1 MSIRIKIILITAL
14 AVIIMVIAETVIANL
29 VFLKQFDAFDKDQ
42 VQSEINLI
50 VSQLNHNYEEMTR
63 ILWDKAAEEEI
74 ERYIKGENPDYW
86 LLNWDIED
94 FQRLNLDAVIFMDLN
109 GNIIQEGYLEPKSNE
124 IKRLPN
130 DFRALFSPGS
140 EILDF
145 IMDGRRIHGMMDI
158 QEGTINLS
166 SIQITGRSGGKTN
179 YGYLIFG
186 RWINADLIRSYG
198 IEAGDTLE
206 KYPIDQSPPE
216 FKVILATLP
225 VGVRSYVQ
233 IFNDKQIAGYLILM
247 DPMGRPEVLLRFFSE
262 REFFI
267 RGLQGVN
274 FIVTSTIMIGMI
286 LLIVY
291 GASLEGYVIRPLT
304 RLREE
309 LVPREK
315 KPANGKGREIR
326 WSDDISGLREPIQ
339 NALDKAQNAEI
350 RGQRMQSLF
359 SSLVDQAN
367 EGFALFDFDSLL
379 IIEANPSYHLLTG
392 FSKEPGSQR
401 TLFGLFKEA
410 GLALHRE
417 IFRSALNDLTK
428 GKELRAEHSFK
439 SGGKVRE
446 VEISASVIETGSG
459 KNVFVLVRDI
469 TEKKQLEQELEIR
482 LRETL
487 LLNRVIA
494 ATSTTFENDKVFE
507 MICRELALALK
518 LPQTGIALVDKKS
531 QAARMIAEYCAPEVP
546 PSKGILIPFQA
557 DPSIKKL
564 FESKHPIFIADAQRD
579 PLTVATFKRV
589 IERHTISAMVFPLIV
604 QNETAGLL
612 ALESL
617 KPRIFTSREKALAG
631 NVATAISQSLEIN
644 LLYKNLQN
652 ELDKRKETEEA
663 LKVARDAALDASQAK
678 SKFLATMS
686 HEIRTPLNAVIGMT
700 ELLLDTPLNPEQQE
714 YSYIAQD
721 SAQVLLA
728 LMNDILDFSKI
739 EAGKISLESIAFDL
753 ANVVESAVDLFVVR
767 AQQKGLELFVH
778 ISPRIPHIL
787 TGDPIRLK
795 QVLLNLVSNAVKF
808 TERGEILINADMVS
822 RKGKQVQ
829 LCFTIRDT
837 GIGITQKAQ
846 KQLFKAFVQADGSM
860 SRKYGG
866 TGLGLEISR
875 RLVELMGGKIS
886 VASKSQEGSEFR
898 FTVWLGVEEL
908 EKQTGDVRTWQE
920 LAGTSIIVFSESANQ
935 MTILKSYLRDRNIKS
950 VYCSTL
956 NSTITRL
963 LKTNYLSSKTYLI
976 VDIPFEG
983 VKGLEFARQL
993 FTEKIIKPEN
1003 IIVLVPMIRRDLV
1016 DAANKVGIG
1025 GVILKPI
1032 KVDSLST
1039 GLSEVII
1046 GRKFIADQKTIGKE
1060 KTVKIPGKQAT
1071 PSTQDINVPLV
1082 LLAEDNAAN
1091 AMVATAQLQKLG
1103 CRIEIATNGR
1113 DAVNIFTRYPS
1124 RYQLV
1129 LMDCQMPEMD
1139 GYAAVQVIRE
1149 FESTRSSH
1157 VPVIAMTAHVS
1168 PEDKRECL
1176 DAGMDDYI
1184 GKPVRLNDLKRIL
1197 SRWIPSQLS
1206 EDSVISN
1213 RVTKGLE
1220 KSVTLDEEVLSS
1232 LRNLQGE
1239 DKKNF
1244 LNELFTLFLN
1254 GSKQDIAIIDKGL
1267 NAGDAERIRKAAH
1280 ALKGSSATLGGTSFS
1295 EICRQ
1300 VEHLAIQNELE
1311 AIRRIQPEMI
1321 RRYRELVKVLRMEM
1335 KKENL

>member
-1 MSIRIKIILITAL
+1 MSIRTKIILSTAL
-14 AVIIMVIAETVIANL
+14 AVIIMVMAETIVANL
-29 VFLKQFDAFDKDQ
+29 IFLKQFDAFDKDQ

-63 ILWDKAAEEEI
+63 ILWDKAADAEI
-74 ERYIKGENPDYW
+74 ERFMKGENPDYW
-86 LLNWDIED
+86 LLNWDIENI
-94 FQRLNLDAVIFMDLN
+94 QRLNLDAVIFMDLN
-109 GNIIQEGYLEPKSNE
+109 GTIIQEGYLAPKSNE
-124 IKRLPN
+124 ITRLPD

-145 IMDGRRIHGMMDI
+145 IMDGRRLHGMVDI

-166 SIQITGRSGGKTN
+166 SIQITGRSGGKAN
-179 YGYLIFG
+179 HGYLIFG
-186 RWINADLIRSYG
+186 RWIDADLIRSYG
-198 IEAGDTLE
+198 IEAGDTME
-206 KYPIDQSPPE
+206 KYPIDQSPPD

-225 VGVRSYVQ
+225 AGVRSYVQ

-247 DPMGRPEVLLRFFSE
+247 DPMGRPVVLLRFFRE

-274 FIVTSTIMIGMI
+274 FMVTSTIIIGLI
-286 LLIVY
+286 LLVVY
-291 GASLEGYVIRPLT
+291 GAALEGYVIRPLT

-315 KPANGKGREIR
+315 ILADGSGRKIGWR
-326 WSDDISGLREPIQ
+326 DDISGLREPIQ

-350 RGQRMQSLF
+350 RGQRIQALY
-359 SSLVDQAN
+359 SSLVDQAS
-367 EGFALFDFDSLL
+367 EGFALFDYDTL
-379 IIEANPSYHLLTG
+379 ILNDANPAYYRMTG
-392 FSKEPGSQR
+392 FSNELGKQLTLYGLIKAAGKEIS
-401 TLFGLFKEA
+401 
-410 GLALHRE
+410 RE
-417 IFRSALNDLTK
+417 KLRSLVDGTKK
-428 GKELRAEHSFK
+428 GKSFHIEF
-439 SGGKVRE
+439 SPAGQGGNR
-446 VEISASVIETGSG
+446 VIEITSAVISTPEA
-459 KNVFVLVRDI
+459 KNIYVLLSDI
-469 TEKKQLEQELEIR
+469 TEHKKLELELQQR
-482 LRETL
+482 LKETL

-494 ATSTTFENDKVFE
+494 EVSSIFDSDEVFE
-507 MICRELALALK
+507 LICKELAEALD
-518 LPQTGIALVDKKS
+518 LPQTGIALVNREV
-531 QAARMIAEYCAPEVP
+531 QAAQVIAEYCAPGVP
-546 PSKGILIPFQA
+546 HSKGIVIPLQA
-557 DPSIKKL
+557 DPSISRL
-564 FESKHPIFIADAQRD
+564 FELKRPLFIADVQRD
-579 PLTVATFKRV
+579 PITAETFKRT
-589 IERHTISAMVFPLIV
+589 IERRTVSAMVFPLVV
-604 QNETAGLL
+604 QEETIGLL

-617 KPRIFTSREKALAG
+617 KLRVFTSREKVLAI
-631 NVATAISQSLEIN
+631 NVATAISRSIEIN
-644 LLYKNLQN
+644 MLYKNLQN

-663 LKVARDAALDASQAK
+663 LKQARDAALDASQAK

-787 TGDPIRLK
+787 TGDPIRMK

-808 TERGEILINADMVS
+808 TEQGEILINADLIS

-875 RLVELMGGKIS
+875 RLVELMGGRIS
-886 VASKSQEGSEFR
+886 VESKPGEGSEFR
-898 FTVWLGVEEL
+898 FTAWMGIEEL
-908 EKQTGDVRTWQE
+908 EKQVREVKPRREFT
-920 LAGTSIIVFSESANQ
+920 GTSIIVFSESANQ
-935 MTILKSYLRDRNIKS
+935 KVILKSYLRGTGIKS
-950 VYCSTL
+950 VFCSTL
-956 NSTITRL
+956 KSTRARL
-963 LKTNYLSSKTYLI
+963 LRSKPFPSNTYLI
-976 VDIPFEG
+976 LDIPFENSTG
-983 VKGLEFARQL
+983 IEFAKQI
-993 FTEKIIKPEN
+993 FAEKIIKPEHT
-1003 IIVLVPMIRRDLV
+1003 IVLVPMIRRDLV
-1016 DAANKVGIG
+1016 KEAGKDGIG

-1032 KVDSLST
+1032 KMDSLFMI
-1039 GLSEVII
+1039 LSQTV
-1046 GRKFIADQKTIGKE
+1046 RDQKTIIDQETGYKE
-1060 KTVKIPGKQAT
+1060 KAVIIPGEQKT
-1071 PSTQDINVPLV
+1071 PSTQDISLPVV
-1082 LLAEDNAAN
+1082 LLAEDNTAN

-1103 CRIEIATNGR
+1103 CQIELASNGR
-1113 DAVNIFTRYPS
+1113 EAVKIFTRNPS

-1149 FESTRSSH
+1149 FESTRGSH

-1184 GKPVRLNDLKRIL
+1184 GKPVKLNDLKRIL
-1197 SRWIPSQLS
+1197 SRWVPSQVS
-1206 EDSVISN
+1206 EDSEISN
-1213 RVTKGLE
+1213 TFIKGPE
-1220 KSVTLDEEVLSS
+1220 KSVILDEEVLSS

-1239 DKKNF
+1239 DKKSF
-1244 LNELFTLFLN
+1244 LTDLFTIFLK
-1254 GSKQDIAIIDKGL
+1254 GSKLDIAVIENGI
-1267 NAGDAERIRKAAH
+1267 NVGDAEKIRKAAH
-1280 ALKGSSATLGGTSFS
+1280 ALKGSSATLGGTQFS

-1300 VEHLAIQNELE
+1300 VEHLAGQNNLE
-1311 AIRRIQPEMI
+1311 EIRRMQPEMT
-1321 RRYRELVKVLRMEM
+1321 RRYREFVKALRIEM